1 MEHLTWRKSS
11 RSGGD
16 NGQCVEMACPV
27 DRRLVRDSK
36 NVSGPTLAFGPAAV
50 GAFLSAIK
58 GDRLAR

>member
-16 NGQCVEMACPV
+16 NGQCVEMACPPE

-36 NVSGPTLAFGPAAV
+36 NVDGPRLAFSPSATA
-50 GAFLSAIK
+50 AFLRAVK
-58 GDRLAR
+58 DDRLA